1 VRLSRSQIRR
11 AGLGATAIAL
21 AVLWVASGITR
32 SVAFPP
38 TALAA
43 ALVRETPGGVATFF
57 IELLGHWALRL
68 AGVGALL
75 AATVLGSEALR
86 VTAAARSLRPGRAA
100 ALLVVAA
107 GAAAAT
113 DPAGEVQPGP
123 MAAALAAAAIAYAF
137 GAKAVAAGFVEGHA
151 VVDGDEFVDETAL
164 DPAPIDLGRRRV
176 LKLGMGS
183 AVAAALSGGVIG
195 WIVRR
200 AGGPDRDVAIAPAAS
215 PATLPARGSFPDISG
230 LSPEITS
237 AADHYVVDVN
247 LVKPSVEAD
256 TWSLSVGGKVGVPL
270 ELSFEELQERYQIVE
285 QYSVLS
291 CISNE
296 VGGPLVGHSLW
307 RGVRLADVLDT
318 AQVPGDAV
326 DVVFRAADGYTDSI
340 TLETA
345 RDPSVLLA
353 VAQNGEPLT
362 RDHGFPCRVRVPALY
377 GMKNVKWLESI
388 EVVDSDYKGYW
399 MKRGWSDVAIVRTQ
413 SRIDVAGE
421 GRRATAGAG
430 TWIAGVAWAGDRGI
444 SRVEVSTDG
453 GDSWAEARLREPI
466 EDELSWRQW
475 AYRWT
480 PEATGK
486 ATVVCRAVDGDG
498 EVQTSR
504 LASPH
509 PAGATGH
516 HSVDVDVS

>member
-1 VRLSRSQIRR
+1 MSLNRSQIRR
-11 AGLGATAIAL
+11 VGLCATAIAL

-75 AATVLGSEALR
+75 VATVLGSEALR
-86 VTAAARSLRPGRAA
+86 VTASAQLRPGRAA
-100 ALLVVAA
+100 AILAVAA

-123 MAAALAAAAIAYAF
+123 MVAALVVAAIAYAF
-137 GAKAVAAGFVEGHA
+137 GAKTVAAGFVEG
-151 VVDGDEFVDETAL
+151 DAL
-164 DPAPIDLGRRRV
+164 VEEDAPDPVAIDLGRRRV
-176 LKLGMGS
+176 LRMGMGG
-183 AVAAALSGGVIG
+183 AVAVALSGGVIG
-195 WIVRR
+195 WVVRR
-200 AGGPDRDVAIAPAAS
+200 AGGPDRDVAIAPAAT
-215 PATLPARGSFPDISG
+215 PATVPPRGSFPDIAG

-256 TWSLSVGGKVGVPL
+256 TWSLSVGGRVRVPL
-270 ELSFEELQERYQIVE
+270 QLSFEELQERYQIVE

-318 AQVPGDAV
+318 ADVSSDAV
-326 DVVFRAADGYTDSI
+326 DVVFKAADGYTDSI

-362 RDHGFPCRVRVPALY
+362 REHGFPCRVRVPALY

-388 EVVDSDYKGYW
+388 EVVASDYKGYW

-421 GRRATAGAG
+421 QRTASAGAA

-466 EDELSWRQW
+466 EGELSWRQW

-480 PEATGK
+480 PEGTGK

-504 LASPH
+504 LAAPH

-516 HSVDVDVS
+516 HSVEVDVS